1 MRRWSS
7 RTALI
12 WFPDNRAY
20 FDTPRNAWCYFR
32 KTLSLPAAPAAASL
46 RIFADARYRLF
57 VNGDY
62 IARGPARS
70 DPRWQSYD
78 DIDLAGRLRAGENL
92 IAVQVLYYG
101 YNTGQHLP
109 RVPCLA
115 AELDLTD
122 AAGKTRAHRTD
133 SSWKTFLSESFD
145 PDAPR
150 VNGCQGAI
158 EIFDARREPAGWT
171 APGFDDTAW
180 PAAKARAIGND
191 QLPYNRLL
199 PRDIPMLEE
208 TLLPAARLSAPL
220 TVAAHDDEPFFPQRA
235 RLELD
240 EIKTPLKFA
249 DFKPETPAIP
259 ATPAGLAIPATP
271 ASLAI
276 PATPAGAAIPATPAG
291 SAAIVTLDFA
301 RVTPGYLRLAATA
314 PAGTRIDI
322 AYAEDLYEGRV
333 ALFHPPAQRP
343 LDAFILKQGRN
354 DLEIAF
360 AWKGFRYAQLIIRN
374 PAGPLQLHR
383 AEMRARRYPVTQYG
397 HALAAPQRSAG
408 IPARDLADKNVR
420 PPNLPAAPA
429 TAAPATA
436 AAFQRELHAICAH
449 TLRGCMQDGFIDS
462 PSREQQ
468 QWMGDGRWQA
478 VYNYYLSG
486 DPRLHRRLLAQIAH
500 SQDAEG
506 LTKSR
511 YPDGHENWSP
521 IPSYCLAWVTS
532 FADLWDFT
540 GDLAPAAEF
549 WPNIIMALRW
559 FTRYQN
565 KDGLLENVPFWSYID
580 LGGYPENPGPD
591 INRGGILT
599 ALNLLF
605 LEALRAASRLA
616 AALGDAAARAAF
628 DTRAA
633 LLAAAIARHLWDD
646 ARGAYPDCKVSGKLS
661 DSISEPV
668 NALALLHLTDAPAL
682 LHLADDPALLHLAD
696 DQRSADIPVRE
707 AHAAREAHD
716 FTDKNVHAATATTRD
731 NDALAL
737 LHLAD
742 NQRSADI
749 PVREAH
755 AAREAHDFT
764 DKNAPTATA
773 AHTAHAP
780 AAHTA
785 TPARAPRI
793 LAHFGAPGTVISSP
807 FSMPVVIRALLRHRR
822 VELAWRLVRE
832 RYQPILDAGLG
843 TTWEYWKVFHP
854 TPAGRVHAHSASH
867 AWGAGPLLLFFE
879 GFAGVR
885 ALAPAFARFAIAPQL
900 PAGLDDLAYVVPT
913 PAGKIEGRHRRSGN
927 EIHATFTVPPG
938 ATAIVAGREYRKGS
952 HTATLAPSQT
962 APPLNNPPVPTHVH
976 PSHSSYLSY
985 SSPPPPPTSSYHVHH
1000 PHSVH

>member
-1 MRRWSS
+1 MKRRRFLRDSALCATGAALFSSSAKAAAVVSADGASRPACDAPSPSAPGSPALFSAPSGSAYVRRWSS

-20 FDTPRNAWCYFR
+20 FDTPRNEWCYFR
-32 KTLSLPAAPAAASL
+32 KTIALSAAPAAAGL

-78 DIDLAGRLRAGENL
+78 VIDLAGHLRAGENL

-115 AELDLTD
+115 AEIDITD

-133 SSWKTFLSESFD
+133 ASWKTFLSESFD
-145 PDAPR
+145 RDAPR

-158 EIFDARREPAGWT
+158 EIFDARREPDRWT
-171 APGFDDTAW
+171 EPGFDDSAW

-191 QLPYNRLL
+191 QIPYNRLL

-208 TLLPAARLSAPL
+208 TTLPVSRVSAPL

-240 EIKTPLKFA
+240 EIKTPLEFSIF
-249 DFKPETPAIP
+249 DSRFSID
-259 ATPAGLAIPATP
+259 
-271 ASLAI
+271 
-276 PATPAGAAIPATPAG
+276 GAAAPEVTLTAKWSGSSPIENRESRIKNLTIPKSPPDRVT
-291 SAAIVTLDFA
+291 IVTLDFA
-301 RVTPGYLRLAATA
+301 RVTPGYLRLAVTA

-343 LDAFILKQGRN
+343 LDAFILKEGRN
-354 DLEIAF
+354 DLEVAF

-374 PAGPLQLHR
+374 PGGPLRLHR
-383 AEMRARRYPVTQYG
+383 AEMRARMYPVNQYG
-397 HALAAPQRSAG
+397 HALIVAQRSAG
-408 IPARDLADKNVR
+408 IPARDFADKFRAKREACHVR
-420 PPNLPAAPA
+420 APGLPAADEGDA
-429 TAAPATA
+429 D
-436 AAFQRELHAICAH
+436 FQRRLHAVCAH

-486 DPRLHRRLLAQIAH
+486 DPRLHRRLLAQIAC

-511 YPDGHENWSP
+511 YPDGHENWSA
-521 IPSYCLAWVTS
+521 IPAYCLAWVTS
-532 FADLWDFT
+532 FEDFYQFT

-559 FTRYQN
+559 FTRYEN

-580 LGGYPENPGPD
+580 LGGYPEKPGLD

-605 LEALRAASRLA
+605 LESLHAASRLA
-616 AALGDAAARAAF
+616 AALGDAAARESF

-633 LLAAAIARHLWDD
+633 ALADAIARHLWDD
-646 ARGAYPDCKVSGKLS
+646 ARGAYPDCKVDGKLS
-661 DSISEPV
+661 DSISEPT
-668 NALALLHLTDAPAL
+668 NALALLHLDAGAGDT
-682 LHLADDPALLHLAD
+682 H
-696 DQRSADIPVRE
+696 RSADILVRE
-707 AHAAREAHD
+707 IAGRNARAPSP
-716 FTDKNVHAATATTRD
+716 
-731 NDALAL
+731 ALA
-737 LHLAD
+737 A
-742 NQRSADI
+742 
-749 PVREAH
+749 
-755 AAREAHDFT
+755 
-764 DKNAPTATA
+764 
-773 AHTAHAP
+773 
-780 AAHTA
+780 
-785 TPARAPRI
+785 ARAPRI
-793 LAHFGAPGTVISSP
+793 LAHFGAPGTIISSP

-822 VELAWRLVRE
+822 VGLAWQLVRE

-843 TTWEYWKVFHP
+843 TTWEYWKVFYP
-854 TPAGRVHAHSASH
+854 TPSGRVHAHSASH

-885 ALAPAFARFAIAPQL
+885 ALAPAFARFEISPQL
-900 PAGLDDLAYVVPT
+900 PEGMDDLAFAVPV
-913 PAGKIEGRHRRSGN
+913 PGGKIEGRHRRAGN
-927 EIHATFTVPPG
+927 EIRTAFTVPPNT
-938 ATAIVAGREYRKGS
+938 TAVVAGREYPEGNY
-952 HTATLAPSQT
+952 TATVAP
-962 APPLNNPPVPTHVH
+962 
-976 PSHSSYLSY
+976 
-985 SSPPPPPTSSYHVHH
+985 
-1000 PHSVH
+1000 